1 MENVKCENMPSSVLD
16 FYNSI
21 GGIGNVFHLYTENK
35 DGEITSEAFGKNVI
49 TDYGLKQIHSW
60 DTASDSSSNGMKI
73 WIGTSTQK
81 PAFADQSMYK
91 LACKDGATRYAS
103 GIGQTSSQLIRYPVR
118 YIPDKHIF
126 VENLAVAKEYFDY
139 NIPDEN
145 GTTYTEAF
153 DITEI
158 GLGGKSTELISHALV
173 YNKNG
178 EVSSITKKPNE
189 KLFITIYWQGVVSV
203 DYIEDNWSKGI
214 GTFISPH
221 MLVYPFRGSWNWRV
235 GYTARAKHVNRNDVS
250 YSNYY
255 DYSSSTNRMTDTVDN
270 ISKYNGAMTTPNKLY
285 EQDRSYVSSVTCA
298 DRTQVFDCWSTSYS
312 TDFKVLERRHYDG
325 YAYWDHDYSLSNLL
339 QKMIEQNEPE
349 EFDVI
354 NVFTNSYQSNSFSN
368 AFGCARM
375 DHWYGPTS
383 SEYFTW
389 SWGML
394 PMTQADLKSVTRYNH
409 STKEWDIEEEFI
421 NKPDINY
428 DTSSFALACNLYL
441 ENEQNTGS
449 DGTIYRVFCNMQYD
463 NRKIIS
469 FSNSGITI
477 YATDAYWDISTYEII
492 PNLDNVPDSLS
503 NKRYYCVKIDS
514 YVTLYP
520 EYSDNHR
527 LAEKDI
533 INYPTL
539 LTKYNTNSMSGSVSD
554 VPLVSEEY
562 GWLLTTYMLV
572 YPEAEG
578 GPVTYVIRGPKNY
591 EGTDYCFRYGRYATK
606 DRILIGQDTYSK
618 EDANGPTRYASF
630 TYRLYTVSDDPMVEP
645 TYEDI
650 TLPFTTKGT
659 GHTLYCLNSWSKD
672 GYLCAQ
678 YTSQNE
684 TIVFNVYDTE
694 NFLKI
699 PNSKWAH
706 ISGITNYIVY
716 QCSDITNVARFNVM
730 NVDGEI
736 VDTFELPD
744 TQTYTVRGICGW
756 KQHVYIE
763 ASASSSGNIQYY
775 YNINTHVLQTMDHW
789 GAVRKDGISN
799 NPGGIMEDY
808 SEEFYAIMPSRAY
821 NSIDCNP
828 CFVTNDNPTTFDY
841 ILPYSSWSDNKR
853 YYNSGSRIYPIDN
866 GKNFVYIA
874 RNTTSFNNNYP
885 LIIMDFGR
893 RIDTGEIKEI
903 PAYNFYKTSSS
914 NTSISFG
921 IYKNKVYVT
930 SVLDPTR
937 LTFYPIE
944 YYMPHRVQGTT
955 KTITGVNNP
964 FRLSGI
970 ECNWAVTNDID
981 RISDGNYDAS
991 VNVVS

>member
-1 MENVKCENMPSSVLD
+1 MENAKCENMPSSVLD

-21 GGIGNVFHLYTENK
+21 GGIGNVFHLYTENE
-35 DGEITSEAFGKNVI
+35 DGEVTSEAFGKNVI

-60 DTASDSSSNGMKI
+60 DTYSDSNSNGMKI

-81 PAFADQSMYK
+81 PAFADQSMYE
-91 LACKDGATRYAS
+91 LACKDGATRYES
-103 GIGQTSSQLIRYPVR
+103 GIGQMPKKNTRYPVR

-126 VENLAVAKEYFDY
+126 VENVAIAKEYFDY
-139 NIPDEN
+139 NIPDAD

-158 GLGGKSTELISHALV
+158 GFGGKSTELISHALV

-221 MLVYPFRGSWNWRV
+221 MLVYPFRGCWEWRV

-250 YSNYY
+250 YNSYY
-255 DYSSSTNRMTDTVDN
+255 DYSSSTNRMTDTVNN
-270 ISKYNGAMTTPNKLY
+270 ISKYNGTMKTPDKLY

-298 DRTQVFDCWSTSYS
+298 NSSTVFTVYTLYS
-312 TDFKVLERRHYDG
+312 DAYPTEQRHYDG
-325 YAYWDHDYSLSNLL
+325 YAHSDTDYALNNLM

-354 NVFTNSYQSNSFSN
+354 NVFTNSYQSNSFSD
-368 AFGCARM
+368 AIGRARM
-375 DHWYGPTS
+375 DHWYGDTNDR
-383 SEYFTW
+383 YFYY
-389 SWGML
+389 SFGML
-394 PMTQADLKSVTRYNH
+394 PMTQADFKSVTRYNH
-409 STKEWDIEEEFI
+409 STKEWDIEENFV

-428 DTSSFALACNLYL
+428 DTSSFSLACDIWL
-441 ENEQNTGS
+441 ENTQNTGS
-449 DGTIYRVFCNMQYD
+449 GGTSYRVFCNMQYD
-463 NRKIIS
+463 NRHIVS
-469 FSNSGITI
+469 FDNSGITV
-477 YATDAYWDISTYEII
+477 YATDTYWDISSYEII
-492 PNLDNVPDSLS
+492 PNLSNVPVELS
-503 NKRYYCVKIDS
+503 NKRYYCVKING

-520 EYSDNHR
+520 NYTDGHQ
-527 LAEKDI
+527 LITKTDTI
-533 INYPTL
+533 DYPTL
-539 LTKYNTNSMSGSVSD
+539 LTEYSVSSID
-554 VPLVSEEY
+554 NGSAGCVSLTSEEY
-562 GWLLTTYMLV
+562 GWLLTSYMLV
-572 YPEAEG
+572 YPDAEG
-578 GPVTYVIRGPKNY
+578 GPVTYFIRGPKNY
-591 EGTDYCFRYGRYATK
+591 EGTDYNFRYGRFATK
-606 DRILIGQDTYSK
+606 DRILLGQDTYSK
-618 EDANGPTRYASF
+618 ENTNGPTRYSSF
-630 TYRLYTVSDDPMVEP
+630 TYRLYTVSDDPTIEP

-659 GHTLYCLNSWSKD
+659 NSSYYCLHSWSKD

-684 TIVFNVYDTE
+684 TIIFNVYDTE

-716 QCSDITNVARFNVM
+716 QCSDITNVTRFNVM

-736 VDTFELPD
+736 IDTFELPD

-763 ASASSSGNIQYY
+763 VSASSSGDICYY
-775 YNINTHVLQTMDHW
+775 YNINTHVLQTISHFGAIRKDQTSNKP
-789 GAVRKDGISN
+789 GAVL
-799 NPGGIMEDY
+799 EEY
-808 SEEFYAIMPSRAY
+808 SEEFYAILPSR
-821 NSIDCNP
+821 NLNNLDCNT
-828 CFVTNDNPTTFDY
+828 CFVTNENPTGFKQ
-841 ILPYSSWSDNKR
+841 ILPNSTWSSSKR
-853 YYNSGSRIYPIDN
+853 YYATGGKIVPIDD
-866 GKNFVYIA
+866 GKNLIFIA
-874 RNTTSFNNNYP
+874 KFSYNADYQ
-885 LIIMDFGR
+885 LIVFDFGR
-893 RIDTGEIKEI
+893 RIDSGEIKEV
-903 PAYNFYKTSSS
+903 PLNNFPRYTTSAD
-914 NTSISFG
+914 FG
-921 IYKNKVYVT
+921 IYKNKVYV
-930 SVLDPTR
+930 SNVNEPQR

-944 YYMPHRVQGTT
+944 RFLAHRVQGTT
-955 KTITGVNNP
+955 KTITAVNNP

-970 ECNWAVTNDID
+970 KCNWAVTNDID
-981 RISDGNYDAS
+981 KISDGNYDTS